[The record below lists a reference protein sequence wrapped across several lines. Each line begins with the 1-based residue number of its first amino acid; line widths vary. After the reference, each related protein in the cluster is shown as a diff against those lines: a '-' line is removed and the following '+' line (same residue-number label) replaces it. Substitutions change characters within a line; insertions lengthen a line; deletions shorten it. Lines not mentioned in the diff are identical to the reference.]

1 MEAKLILK
9 DKHTRSNSLLL
20 AEVREYLARGDSLY
34 RSLTNKGVSP
44 EIAQYIV
51 PLANVG
57 HENDPVTEIASLSEI
72 LLETSNE
79 V

>member
-1 MEAKLILK
+1 LNN
-9 DKHTRSNSLLL
+9 KHTRGNSLLL

-34 RSLTNKGVSP
+34 RSLINKGVSP

-57 HENDPVTEIASLSEI
+57 HENDPVTEIASLSET
-72 LLETSNE
+72 LLEASNE
-79 V
+79 

>member
-1 MEAKLILK
+1 MNN
-9 DKHTRSNSLLL
+9 KHTRGNSLLL

-34 RSLTNKGVSP
+34 RSLINKGVSP

-57 HENDPVTEIASLSEI
+57 HENDPVTEIASITEA
-72 LLETSNE
+72 LLDKGDE
-79 V
+79 

>member
-1 MEAKLILK
+1 MNN
-9 DKHTRSNSLLL
+9 KHTRGNSLLL

-34 RSLTNKGVSP
+34 SSLINKGVSP

-57 HENDPVTEIASLSEI
+57 HENDPVTEIASITEA
-72 LLETSNE
+72 LLDKGNE
-79 V
+79 